1 MKSVHYCPATMKTM
15 ERTYTD
21 LTSLDAYPST
31 AVYPT
36 QVWTSQLSSSV
47 ADSHARLF
55 GSRPRF
61 SMTMFGKVAEGKS
74 ILYLKKNYSVLVFL
88 LRSLWGHFYFL
99 DSDVIG
105 TKLSIIHRQCR
116 RA

>member
-1 MKSVHYCPATMKTM
+1 MKTM

-61 SMTMFGKVAEGKS
+61 SMTMFGKVAEGKF
-74 ILYLKKNYSVLVFL
+74 VFL
-88 LRSLWGHFYFL
+88 FDKISVFCYFFL
-99 DSDVIG
+99 DFNEGIPCF
-105 TKLSIIHRQCR
+105 R
-116 RA
+116 

>member
-1 MKSVHYCPATMKTM
+1 MKTM

-36 QVWTSQLSSSV
+36 QVWTSQLSSSL

-55 GSRPRF
+55 GFRPSF
-61 SMTMFGKVAEGKS
+61 PMNMFEKVAIGKS
-74 ILYLKKNYSVLVFL
+74 NFLYKKITVFCNL
-88 LRSLWGHFYFL
+88 LRSQWRPSMLFL
-99 DSDVIG
+99 ALQRKHPDLYNM
-105 TKLSIIHRQCR
+105 KLLNVFH
-116 RA
+116 